1 MQHFLSVELESVVTI
16 SGLLQI
22 APAEAPDAKVRMV
35 IITGPPE
42 AQFKVCA
49 LECVRRWQMNAFLS
63 ETRQPGFSLK

>member
-1 MQHFLSVELESVVTI
+1 MV
-16 SGLLQI
+16 LLQI

-49 LECVRRWQMNAFLS
+49 HVTNEGKNSSASAERII
-63 ETRQPGFSLK
+63 